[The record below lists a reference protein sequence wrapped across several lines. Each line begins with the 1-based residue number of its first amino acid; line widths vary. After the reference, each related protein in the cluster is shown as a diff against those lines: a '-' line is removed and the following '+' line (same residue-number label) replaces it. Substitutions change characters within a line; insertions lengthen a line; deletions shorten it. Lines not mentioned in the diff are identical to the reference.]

1 MQNQWLA
8 HIFIRCIRAG
18 IALVMTFVLT
28 ACFPTHFVR
37 DSVLED
43 SPCDVPCWQ
52 GIKIGDKLTTED
64 VKRMLNSLPNVNSV
78 WQPIPADVAWHWRWA
93 KNTGPNS
100 IYLDLGVVT
109 SISLYFDSDVTVAEI
124 IAKYGEPTAV
134 RISDALL
141 PEEPFALL
149 TMIYPTRGTRFI
161 VEVSP
166 RNAPDLT
173 PATTVTEVRYWAPE
187 SMEDWRA
194 AEYQKD
200 LQPWPGYGQLS
211 PPTP

>member
-1 MQNQWLA
+1 MQNRRLT
-8 HIFIRCIRAG
+8 HIFIRYIRVG
-18 IALVMTFVLT
+18 IALVVGFMLA
-28 ACFPTHFVR
+28 ACFPTHYVR

-52 GIKIGDKLTTED
+52 GIKIGDKLATDD
-64 VKRMLNSLPNVNSV
+64 VKRMLSSLPNVNSI

-93 KNTGPNS
+93 KHIGPNS

-134 RISDALL
+134 RISEALL
-141 PEEPFALL
+141 PEEPYALL
-149 TMIYPTRGTRFI
+149 TMIYPTRGIRFI

-173 PATTVTEVRYWAPE
+173 PTTTVAEVHYSAPQ
-187 SMEDWRA
+187 SMEGWRA
-194 AEYQKD
+194 VEYQND
-200 LQPWPGYGQLS
+200 LQPWPGYRQLS

>member
-1 MQNQWLA
+1 MQNRRFA
-8 HIFIRCIRAG
+8 HIFIRCIRVG
-18 IALVMTFVLT
+18 IALIVAFMFA
-28 ACFPTHFVR
+28 ACVPTHFVR

-52 GIKIGDKLTTED
+52 GIKIGDKLTAED
-64 VKRMLNSLPNVNSV
+64 VKRVLSSLPNVNSA

-109 SISLYFDSDVTVAEI
+109 SIRLYFDSDVTVAEI
-124 IAKYGEPTAV
+124 IAKYGEPVAV
-134 RISDALL
+134 RVGEAPL
-141 PEEPFALL
+141 PEEPYALL
-149 TMIYPTRGTRFI
+149 QMIYPTRGIRFV
-161 VEVSP
+161 VEISP
-166 RNAPDLT
+166 RNAPVLAPT
-173 PATTVTEVRYWAPE
+173 TTVAEVRYSIPQ

-194 AEYQKD
+194 IEYQKD

-211 PPTP
+211 PPTR